1 MIQPVV
7 KKRIYPQQ
15 DLANRLRA
23 ALEDSGLTQAE
34 LARACG
40 VTDQAVYKWLTTGTI
55 SKHHLPTISV
65 ITGKGL
71 EYFLIGL
78 KMSRRVAAIAPLF
91 VIAPLVA
98 QGINA
103 LRQMACVLCQIV
115 WLDFKIVKQP
125 LSLSRT
131 AT

>member
-7 KKRIYPQQ
+7 KKRYPQQ

-78 KMSRRVAAIAPLF
+78 KMSRRVAAIATFIAL
-91 VIAPLVA
+91 APLVVQA
-98 QGINA
+98 VDA
-103 LRQMACVLCQIV
+103 LRQAACVLSCRKFAQ
-115 WLDFKIVKQP
+115 WNP
-125 LSLSRT
+125 PRT
-131 AT
+131 CR